1 DRARKLFRDVRVR
14 QPVGLALITSESFCD
29 AGAVGFNP
37 NWLPSV
43 LAHHFGKPTKERTFA
58 RAHWDFQGVEALLA
72 RNVLTTVPVDAP
84 LEAAGWG
91 KPRIVLQ

>member
-1 DRARKLFRDVRVR
+1 VRIR
-14 QPVGLALITSESFCD
+14 QAVGLALITSESFCD
-29 AGAVGFNP
+29 AAAVSFNP

-84 LEAAGWG
+84 FEPAGRG
-91 KPRIVLQ
+91 KPRVALR